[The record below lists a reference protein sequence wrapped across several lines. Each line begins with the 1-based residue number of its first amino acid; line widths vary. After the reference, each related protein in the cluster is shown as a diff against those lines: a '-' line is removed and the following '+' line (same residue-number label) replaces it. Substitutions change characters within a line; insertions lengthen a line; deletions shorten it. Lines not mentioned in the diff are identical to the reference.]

1 MGVGDASCATFPGRA
16 LVCGAHAGAR
26 RGACV
31 GRKLGVSMAAPL
43 STPYAFVQQ
52 GSFSGTS
59 AGLRSGLDPA
69 FGVEST
75 VIDVHDYRRFGR
87 GSVLNAPLRNLPWLV
102 REHRQVA
109 RHDPRTFVARR
120 LETSFMFEHR
130 SAVARERVRAEALG
144 APFTLQTATVFD
156 ARTPG
161 LPHFIYTDHTM
172 LAYRRYGRWSEDL
185 RGRER
190 WVELERVAYHGA
202 SAIFTTSEFARVSL
216 IEDYG
221 VPEDRVLDARSGTN
235 IVVPAEPIVRDA
247 APRRIVFIGKQWE
260 RKGGP
265 LVLDAFRRARRDH
278 PDLELIV
285 AGCSPEI
292 DEPGARVRGVITR
305 EAVAEL
311 LRSAD
316 AFAMPS
322 FVEPSAIV
330 YSEAS
335 AYSLPVLATAVGGT
349 PERVVDGVTGLLSP
363 PGDADAL
370 AANLLRL
377 LDEPGLAPR
386 LGQAGFALVAEQFNW
401 RVVGEFMADEIQARL

>member
-1 MGVGDASCATFPGRA
+1 
-16 LVCGAHAGAR
+16 
-26 RGACV
+26 
-31 GRKLGVSMAAPL
+31 MAAPL
-43 STPYAFVQQ
+43 STPYAFLQQ

-69 FGVEST
+69 FGVAST
-75 VIDVHDYRRFGR
+75 VIDVHDYRRLGR
-87 GSVLNAPLRNLPWLV
+87 GSILNAPARNLPWLLREYRHVV
-102 REHRQVA
+102 RR
-109 RHDPRTFVARR
+109 DPRAFVARR

-130 SAVARERVRAEALG
+130 SAVARERVRAEAPA

-156 ARTPG
+156 GRTPG

-172 LAYRRYGRWSEDL
+172 LAYRNYGPWSEDL

-190 WVELERVAYHGA
+190 WVELERAAYHGA
-202 SAIFTTSEFARVSL
+202 TAIFTTSEFARASL
-216 IEDYG
+216 LEDYG
-221 VPEDRVLDARSGTN
+221 VPADRVLDARSGTN
-235 IVVPAEPIVRDA
+235 IAVPDALIVRDTP
-247 APRRIVFIGKQWE
+247 PRRVVFIGKQWE

-265 LVLDAFRRARRDH
+265 LVLEAFRRARRDH
-278 PDLELIV
+278 PDLELVV
-285 AGCSPEI
+285 AGCSP
-292 DEPGARVRGVITR
+292 DLAGEPGVDVRGVITR

-316 AFAMPS
+316 VFAMPS

-349 PERVVDGVTGLLSP
+349 PERVLDGATGLLSP
-363 PGDADAL
+363 PGDAGAL
-370 AANLLRL
+370 AANLRRL
-377 LDEPGLAPR
+377 LDEPGLAAE

-401 RVVGEFMADEIQARL
+401 RTVGEFVAGEIEARL

>member
-1 MGVGDASCATFPGRA
+1 MDA
-16 LVCGAHAGAR
+16 AGP
-26 RGACV
+26 GACA
-31 GRKLGVSMAAPL
+31 GRKLGVPMAAPL

-75 VIDVHDYRRFGR
+75 VIDVHDYRRLGR
-87 GSVLNAPLRNLPWLV
+87 ASILNAPARNLPWLV
-102 REHRQVA
+102 REHRHVV
-109 RHDPRTFVARR
+109 RRDPRTFVARR

-130 SAVARERVRAEALG
+130 SAVARERVRVEAPG

-156 ARTPG
+156 GRTPG

-172 LAYRRYGRWSEDL
+172 LAYRHYGRWSEDL

-190 WVELERVAYHGA
+190 WIELERAAYHGA
-202 SAIFTTSEFARVSL
+202 TAIFTTSEFARQSL
-216 IEDYG
+216 IDEYG
-221 VPEDRVLDARSGTN
+221 VPAGDVLDARSGTN
-235 IVVPAEPIVRDA
+235 IAVPDAPIVRDRS
-247 APRRIVFIGKQWE
+247 PRRIVFIGKQWE

-265 LVLDAFRRARRDH
+265 LVLEAFRRARRDH
-278 PDLELIV
+278 PDLELVV
-285 AGCSPEI
+285 AGCSPEL
-292 DEPGARVRGVITR
+292 DEQGVDVRGVITR

-316 AFAMPS
+316 VFAMPS

-349 PERVVDGVTGLLSP
+349 PERVLDGTTGLLSP
-363 PGDADAL
+363 AGDADAL
-370 AANLLRL
+370 IANLLRL
-377 LDEPGLAPR
+377 LDEPGLAAR
-386 LGQAGFALVAEQFNW
+386 LGQAGFALVAERFNW
-401 RVVGEFMADEIQARL
+401 RVVGEFIAGEIEARL

>member
-1 MGVGDASCATFPGRA
+1 
-16 LVCGAHAGAR
+16 
-26 RGACV
+26 
-31 GRKLGVSMAAPL
+31 MAAPL
-43 STPYAFVQQ
+43 STPYAFLQQ

-69 FGVEST
+69 FGVAST
-75 VIDVHDYRRFGR
+75 VIDVHDYRRLGR
-87 GSVLNAPLRNLPWLV
+87 GSILNAPARNLPWLL
-102 REHRQVA
+102 REHRHVV
-109 RHDPRTFVARR
+109 RRDPRAFVARR

-130 SAVARERVRAEALG
+130 SAVARERVRAEAPA

-156 ARTPG
+156 GRTPG

-172 LAYRRYGRWSEDL
+172 LAYRNYGPWSEDL

-190 WVELERVAYHGA
+190 WVELERAAYHGA
-202 SAIFTTSEFARVSL
+202 TAIFTTSEFARASL
-216 IEDYG
+216 LEDYG
-221 VPEDRVLDARSGTN
+221 VPADRVLDARSGTN
-235 IVVPAEPIVRDA
+235 IAVPDAPIVRDTP
-247 APRRIVFIGKQWE
+247 PRRVVFIGKQWE

-265 LVLDAFRRARRDH
+265 LVLEAFRHARRDH
-278 PDLELIV
+278 PDLELVV
-285 AGCSPEI
+285 AGCSP
-292 DEPGARVRGVITR
+292 DLAGEPGVDVRGVITR

-316 AFAMPS
+316 VFAMPS

-349 PERVVDGVTGLLSP
+349 PERVLDGTTGLLSP
-363 PGDADAL
+363 PGDAGAL
-370 AANLLRL
+370 AANLKRL
-377 LDEPGLAPR
+377 LDEPGLAAE

-401 RVVGEFMADEIQARL
+401 RTVGEFVAGEIEARL

>member
-1 MGVGDASCATFPGRA
+1 
-16 LVCGAHAGAR
+16 
-26 RGACV
+26 
-31 GRKLGVSMAAPL
+31 MAASL

-69 FGVEST
+69 FGVESI
-75 VIDVHDYRRFGR
+75 VIDVHDYRRLGR
-87 GSVLNAPLRNLPWLV
+87 GSVLNAPVRNLPWLL
-102 REHRQVA
+102 REHRHVA
-109 RHDPRTFVARR
+109 RRDPRTFVARR

-130 SAVARERVRAEALG
+130 SAVARERVRAEAPD

-156 ARTPG
+156 GRTPG
-161 LPHFIYTDHTM
+161 VPHFIYTDHTM
-172 LAYRRYGRWSEDL
+172 LAYRNYGPWSEDL

-202 SAIFTTSEFARVSL
+202 TAIFTTSEFARASL
-216 IEDYG
+216 LDDYG
-221 VPEDRVLDARSGTN
+221 VPAERVLDARSGTN
-235 IVVPAEPIVRDA
+235 IAVPDAPIVRDG
-247 APRRIVFIGKQWE
+247 APRRLVFIGKQWE

-265 LVLDAFRRARRDH
+265 LVLEAFRRARRDH
-278 PDLELIV
+278 PELELIV
-285 AGCSPEI
+285 AGCSP
-292 DEPGARVRGVITR
+292 DLGTEPGVDVRGVITR

-311 LRSAD
+311 LRGAD
-316 AFAMPS
+316 VFAMPS

-349 PERVVDGVTGLLSP
+349 PERVLDGQTGLLSP

-370 AANLLRL
+370 TANLLRL
-377 LDEPGLAPR
+377 LDDPGLAAR
-386 LGQAGFALVAEQFNW
+386 LGQAGFALVAERFTW
-401 RVVGEFMADEIQARL
+401 RGVGKFVASEIQARL

>member
-1 MGVGDASCATFPGRA
+1 
-16 LVCGAHAGAR
+16 
-26 RGACV
+26 
-31 GRKLGVSMAAPL
+31 MAAPL

-69 FGVEST
+69 FGVES
-75 VIDVHDYRRFGR
+75 VLIDVHDYRRLGR

-109 RHDPRTFVARR
+109 RRDPRTFVARR

-130 SAVARERVRAEALG
+130 SAVARARVAAEAPG
-144 APFTLQTATVFD
+144 APFSLQTATVFD
-156 ARTPG
+156 GRTPG

-172 LAYRRYGRWSEDL
+172 LAYRRYGAWSEDL
-185 RGRER
+185 RGRDR
-190 WVELERVAYHGA
+190 WIELERVAYHGA
-202 SAIFTTSEFARVSL
+202 TAIFTTSEFARASL

-221 VPEDRVLDARSGTN
+221 VPAERVVDARSGTN
-235 IVVPAEPIVRDA
+235 IAIPDAPIVRDGP
-247 APRRIVFIGKQWE
+247 PRRIAFIGKQWE

-278 PDLELIV
+278 PDLELVV
-285 AGCSPEI
+285 AGCSPELG
-292 DEPGARVRGVITR
+292 DEPGARVRGIITR
-305 EAVAEL
+305 DAVAEL
-311 LRSAD
+311 LRTAD
-316 AFAMPS
+316 VFAMPS

-349 PERVVDGVTGLLSP
+349 PERVLDGETGLLSP

-377 LDEPGLAPR
+377 LDEPGLGAR
-386 LGQAGFALVAEQFNW
+386 LGQAGFALVAERFNW
-401 RVVGEFMADEIQARL
+401 QRIGEAMASEIRARL

>member
-1 MGVGDASCATFPGRA
+1 
-16 LVCGAHAGAR
+16 
-26 RGACV
+26 
-31 GRKLGVSMAAPL
+31 MAAPL
-43 STPYAFVQQ
+43 STPYAFLQQ

-69 FGVEST
+69 FGVAST
-75 VIDVHDYRRFGR
+75 VIDVHDYRRLGR
-87 GSVLNAPLRNLPWLV
+87 GSVLNAPARNLPWLL
-102 REHRQVA
+102 REHRHVL
-109 RHDPRTFVARR
+109 RRDPRAFVARR

-130 SAVARERVRAEALG
+130 SAVARERVRAEAPA

-156 ARTPG
+156 GRTPG

-172 LAYRRYGRWSEDL
+172 LAYRNYGPWSEDL

-190 WVELERVAYHGA
+190 WVELERAAYHGA
-202 SAIFTTSEFARVSL
+202 TAIFTTSEFARASL
-216 IEDYG
+216 LEDYG
-221 VPEDRVLDARSGTN
+221 VPADRVLDARSGTN
-235 IVVPAEPIVRDA
+235 IAVPDAPIVRDTP
-247 APRRIVFIGKQWE
+247 PRRVVFIGKQWE

-265 LVLDAFRRARRDH
+265 LVLEAFRHARRDH
-278 PDLELIV
+278 PDLELVV
-285 AGCSPEI
+285 AGCSP
-292 DEPGARVRGVITR
+292 DLAGEPGVDVRGVITR

-316 AFAMPS
+316 VFAMPS

-349 PERVVDGVTGLLSP
+349 PERVLDGATGLLSP
-363 PGDADAL
+363 PGDAGAL
-370 AANLLRL
+370 AANLRRL
-377 LDEPGLAPR
+377 LDEPGLAAE

-401 RVVGEFMADEIQARL
+401 RTVGEFVAGEIEARL